1 MQQSSGTVNAET
13 DVDVVSTEHSIGM
26 EAAEVH
32 LPSAYAI
39 KIPEPKVSLSFFVA
53 VAYRMYMQHM
63 CEEELS

>member
-1 MQQSSGTVNAET
+1 
-13 DVDVVSTEHSIGM
+13 VDVVSTEHSIGM